1 MEYPLLDAPI
11 VETLTDYNHWRPHP
25 KQALALAIPDTV
37 FEALYG
43 GALGGGKTDY
53 LLSIPIVKQT
63 LDGTKQLYQHP
74 YFKGI
79 IFRRKYTELEKEVI
93 PRAKHWYQ
101 RILGAKYNE
110 TKHAFYFPSGAIV
123 FLSHMEREDDVFSHD
138 TNEYNFVGI
147 DQAEQ
152 FTKFQLQYITS
163 RIRSSRRDLP
173 KIYRLSANPGG
184 ESHVYLRDRFV
195 APAPAGNQIIF
206 DKSSK
211 TKRIFIPAKLEDNP
225 SIDLIDPEYR
235 NRLELLPDSEK
246 KAKIDGDWF
255 AFSGQVFSEIRLSP
269 VIGEPD
275 NAIHVIASFPIPSW
289 WPRIL
294 AIDWGFTAHTTAG
307 WAAIAPDGRVF
318 IYRHYK
324 VRKTNI
330 STWASDIK
338 RLSQYE
344 LESLK
349 QVVLDPSAWQNRG
362 DELTIADQFSKWSG
376 FYPKKADND
385 RLGGKQLLHDM
396 LRWKPKPQKYV
407 PPEGFDLDK
416 AQHILRVYGSAA
428 YEDYLGAFTPEP
440 PETNIPRLQFFECAR
455 GIAETVS
462 ICQYNE
468 KESKKEDVAQFDGD
482 DDYDMLRYLLKEVD
496 NYQTELKINAAKYEM
511 HGKIMKTFEETGD
524 YNSLHFQMMAYEQK
538 VKDLGPKPIKRMH

>member
-1 MEYPLLDAPI
+1 LELLDQSV
-11 VETLTDYNHWRPHP
+11 VETLTDYNYWRPHP
-25 KQALALAIPDTV
+25 KQALALAIPDSV

-63 LDGTKQLYQHP
+63 LDGSKQLYQHP

-123 FLSHMEREDDVFSHD
+123 FLSHMEKEDDVFSHD
-138 TNEYNFVGI
+138 TNEYNYVGI

-184 ESHVYLRDRFV
+184 ESHVFLRDRFV
-195 APAPAGNQIIF
+195 SPAPQGNQIIY
-206 DKSSK
+206 DKTSK

-246 KAKIDGDWF
+246 RAKIDGDWF
-255 AFSGQVFSEIRLSP
+255 AFSGQVFSEIRLLP
-269 VIGEPD
+269 IIGEPS
-275 NAIHVIASFPIPSW
+275 NALHVIPSFQIPSW
-289 WPRIL
+289 WPKIL
-294 AIDWGFTAHTTAG
+294 AIDWGYTAWTTAG
-307 WAAIAPDGRVF
+307 WAAISPDLRLFV
-318 IYRHYK
+318 YRSYK
-324 VRKTNI
+324 VKKTNV
-330 STWASDIK
+330 SSWASDIK
-338 RLSQYE
+338 RLSQYDE
-344 LESLK
+344 NLK
-349 QVVLDPSAWQNRG
+349 TPVLDPSAWQERG
-362 DELTIADQFSKWSG
+362 TETISDQFIKWSG

-385 RLGGKQLLHDM
+385 RLGGKQLLHDF
-396 LRWKPKPQKYV
+396 LRWKPKPQKYI
-407 PPEGFDLDK
+407 PPEGFNLEK
-416 AQHILRVYGSAA
+416 SNHILRVYGSAA
-428 YEDYLGAFTPEP
+428 YEEYLHSFTPEK
-440 PETNIPRLQFFECAR
+440 PEDNLPRLLFFECTKC
-455 GIAETVS
+455 IAETIS

-468 KESKKEDVAQFDGD
+468 KENKREDVMPFDGD
-482 DDYDMLRYLLKEVD
+482 DDYDMIRYLIKEAD
-496 NYQTELKINAAKYEM
+496 NYITEIKLGKEKADLQD
-511 HGKIMKTFEETGD
+511 KIMNKFAETGD
-524 YNSLHFQMMAYEQK
+524 YFALNMQMMHYEK
-538 VKDLGPKPIKRMH
+538 ELRDSSLKPVKRYN